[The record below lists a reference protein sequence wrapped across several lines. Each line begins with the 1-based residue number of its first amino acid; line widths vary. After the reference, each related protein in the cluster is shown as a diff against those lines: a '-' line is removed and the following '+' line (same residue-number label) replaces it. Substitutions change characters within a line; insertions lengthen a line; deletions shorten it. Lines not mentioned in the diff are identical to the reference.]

1 MKQERSE
8 KVLMGWY
15 LMRSGQARA
24 PYASFQWDV
33 LLNQAL
39 GDIKKKFSVEKVCDR
54 DTASLLSQSCSPHM
68 SVG

>member
-1 MKQERSE
+1 MQTFQIVEERLQQERSE

-15 LMRSGQARA
+15 LMRTGQSRP

-39 GDIKKKFSVEKVCDR
+39 GDIKKKFSVEKV
-54 DTASLLSQSCSPHM
+54 
-68 SVG
+68 SVWCWG